1 MASLDIDNSSR
12 RHRIRFRFAGR
23 SYKRS
28 LKTTDRYEAMT
39 VKGRV
44 EETIR
49 LLERGRL
56 EMSLNA
62 DPAAY
67 IMSDG
72 KINRKPLPPPIRTIT
87 ELFDKY
93 RKGLPE
99 GAKEQTTLK
108 GEEIHVGHLK
118 RHLGPPHGLSSRT
131 SICRVWC

>member
-1 MASLDIDNSSR
+1 MASLDIDNYSKL
-12 RHRIRFRFAGR
+12 HRIRFRFAGR

-56 EMSLNA
+56 EMPLNA

-72 KINRKPLPPPIRTIT
+72 KINRRL
-87 ELFDKY
+87 
-93 RKGLPE
+93 
-99 GAKEQTTLK
+99 
-108 GEEIHVGHLK
+108 H
-118 RHLGPPHGLSSRT
+118 SSL
-131 SICRVWC
+131 